1 MSLKKRL
8 VNTNLFDADDSYFGN
23 QLYYSIYKEK
33 RITVWQE
40 LLNRLGVE
48 NSFHDYNKKT
58 RDAELNYRIAA
69 S

>member
-1 MSLKKRL
+1 M
-8 VNTNLFDADDSYFGN
+8 
-23 QLYYSIYKEK
+23 
-33 RITVWQE
+33 WQE

-48 NSFHDYNKKT
+48 NSFHDYKKET